1 LLRRSR
7 YKRKMKKIDAVDT
20 KKRYEPILPGSGDW
34 PVVHLSKNRKKF
46 IEEVVEESLARI
58 KKLKPRKSALIE
70 ELEVTLYN
78 ERLRITQ
85 NQWKVD
91 PDDEFSFWE
100 NIKSKLVA
108 LTATSNN
115 HHIKEEDI
123 LKEVVDR
130 YAHEIAGKF
139 QRTSYRLTRSLITF
153 WFARLLNASRI
164 KRFGSFWS
172 TELTLQDKIHITGH
186 ADMLRKLAKKGT
198 IVMTPTHFS
207 NLDSVLVG
215 WVIHTLGLPPFVY
228 GANLNLFNIELFA
241 YFMNSLGAYKIDQ
254 RKKNL
259 AYMETLKSYS
269 TLALLKG
276 CHSLFFPG
284 GTRSRSGKI
293 EKNLKLGLLGTAID
307 AQRIMFEKNPE
318 DSSNKIFIVPVVL
331 NYNFVLEAPV
341 LINEYLKQEGQERY
355 YVENDEFSTSYK
367 IIKFLFKFFAQGSD
381 ISLAIG
387 RPLDL
392 FGHYVDEHGISY
404 DKYGKVI
411 NSRDYFISN
420 GKIKSDPQRDLEYTR
435 MLSES
440 LVAEYH
446 KLNRVFA
453 SHLVAYTAFK
463 MLQKKYPKLDLFN
476 ILRLPEEEQVIEY
489 QDFKSTFSRLR
500 NQVFKLYEQDKIS
513 VAPHLTGDLD
523 QVIDLGISNV
533 GMYHTRRPLL
543 KNKNGDIITQDLNI
557 LFYYHNRMDG
567 YGLEKH
573 V

>member
-1 LLRRSR
+1 
-7 YKRKMKKIDAVDT
+7 MKKVDAVDT

-34 PVVHLSKNRKKF
+34 PVVQLSKNRKKF
-46 IEEVVEESLARI
+46 IEEVIDDSLSRI
-58 KKLKPRKSALIE
+58 KKLKSRKSSLIK
-70 ELEVTLYN
+70 ELEVTLYK

-85 NQWKVD
+85 NRWKVD
-91 PDDEFSFWE
+91 PDDEFTFWE
-100 NIKSKLVA
+100 YIKSKLVV
-108 LTATSNN
+108 LTTPTNGN
-115 HHIKEEDI
+115 HVNEDEI
-123 LKEVVDR
+123 LKEIVNR

-139 QRTSYRLTRSLITF
+139 QRTSYRLTRSLVTF

-164 KRFGSFWS
+164 KKFGSFWS
-172 TELTLQDKIHITGH
+172 TELTLQDKIHITGQTEI
-186 ADMLRKLAKKGT
+186 LRELAKRGT

-207 NLDSVLVG
+207 NLDSVLMG

-259 AYMETLKSYS
+259 PYRETLKSYS

-276 CHSLFFPG
+276 CHSFFFPG
-284 GTRSRSGKI
+284 GGRSRSGKI
-293 EKNLKLGLLGTAID
+293 EKKLKLGLLGTAIE
-307 AQRIMFEKNPE
+307 AQRIFFEHNPE

-341 LINEYLKQEGQERY
+341 LINEYLKQKGQERY
-355 YVENDEFSTSYK
+355 YVENDEYSTSFK

-387 RPLDL
+387 RPMDL
-392 FGHYVDEHGISY
+392 FGNHVDEHGVSY
-404 DKYGKVI
+404 DKYGKEI
-411 NSRDYFISN
+411 NTRDYFVSN
-420 GKIKSDPQRDLEYTR
+420 GKIKPDRQRDREYTR
-435 MLSES
+435 RLSES
-440 LVAEYH
+440 LVSEFH

-453 SHLVAYTAFK
+453 SHLAAYVAFK
-463 MLQKKYPKLDLFN
+463 MLQKKYPHLDLFN

-489 QDFKSTFSRLR
+489 QDFRSSFSKLR
-500 NQVFKLYEQDKIS
+500 NQVFKLYEQEKIS
-513 VAPHLTGDLD
+513 VAPHLTGDID
-523 QVIDLGISNV
+523 EVIDIGISNV
-533 GMYHTRRPLL
+533 GMYHSRRPLL
-543 KNKNGDIITQDLNI
+543 KDKDGNIITQDLNI

-573 V
+573 I

>member
-1 LLRRSR
+1 
-7 YKRKMKKIDAVDT
+7 
-20 KKRYEPILPGSGDW
+20 
-34 PVVHLSKNRKKF
+34 
-46 IEEVVEESLARI
+46 
-58 KKLKPRKSALIE
+58 
-70 ELEVTLYN
+70 
-78 ERLRITQ
+78 
-85 NQWKVD
+85 
-91 PDDEFSFWE
+91 
-100 NIKSKLVA
+100 
-108 LTATSNN
+108 
-115 HHIKEEDI
+115 
-123 LKEVVDR
+123 
-130 YAHEIAGKF
+130 
-139 QRTSYRLTRSLITF
+139 
-153 WFARLLNASRI
+153 
-164 KRFGSFWS
+164 
-172 TELTLQDKIHITGH
+172 
-186 ADMLRKLAKKGT
+186 
-198 IVMTPTHFS
+198 
-207 NLDSVLVG
+207 
-215 WVIHTLGLPPFVY
+215 
-228 GANLNLFNIELFA
+228 
-241 YFMNSLGAYKIDQ
+241 
-254 RKKNL
+254 
-259 AYMETLKSYS
+259 
-269 TLALLKG
+269 
-276 CHSLFFPG
+276 
-284 GTRSRSGKI
+284 
-293 EKNLKLGLLGTAID
+293 
-307 AQRIMFEKNPE
+307 
-318 DSSNKIFIVPVVL
+318 
-331 NYNFVLEAPV
+331 

-355 YVENDEFSTSYK
+355 YVENDEYSTSYK

-392 FGHYVDEHGISY
+392 FCHYVDEHGISY